1 MTNIGIDVGATELVV
16 ATRHKG
22 LPQKKVKTFKN
33 TIAGH
38 QKIID
43 FCSKYLKYGKVKVVM
58 ESTGVYYFDL
68 AVALTCSKNIDV
80 SVINPRA
87 AKNFARAA
95 MERNKTDKA
104 DAIILAL
111 FAETMD
117 YPLWKRPSDSALS
130 VRYYARTINTL
141 AIDKARAKNH
151 FHSLQA
157 CIKSPE
163 LLRDVISQKITFHDE
178 LIERLT
184 SEAVSIIK
192 QNDQLAQFFEL
203 LQSIKGFGITSSI
216 QLLGEIVSMP
226 EGLTHKQWV
235 AFAGLDPRQF
245 QSGTSVNK
253 KVGISKA
260 GNRRMRKALFLP
272 AMTAIQHDKQV
283 KAYYNHLLENR
294 NLAKLQAI
302 VAVMRKLL
310 HAIHGMFANL
320 KPFDSTK
327 FYAGP
332 LSG

>member
-1 MTNIGIDVGATELVV
+1 MTNIGIDVGASELVV

-22 LPQKKVKTFKN
+22 LPQKKVKAFKN
-33 TIAGH
+33 TVAGH
-38 QKIID
+38 QKIIN

-68 AVALTCSKNIDV
+68 AVALTCNEGFDV
-80 SVINPRA
+80 MVINPRA

-104 DAIILAL
+104 DALMLAL
-111 FAETMD
+111 FAETMN
-117 YPLWKRPSDSALS
+117 YPLWKRPSNRALS

-141 AIDKARAKNH
+141 VVDKARAKNY
-151 FHSLQA
+151 FHALEA
-157 CIKSPE
+157 CIESPE
-163 LLRDVISQKITFHDE
+163 LLREAISEKITFHDG

-192 QNDQLAQFFEL
+192 QDDQLCRSFEL
-203 LQSIKGFGITSSI
+203 LQTIKGFGIASSI
-216 QLLGEIVSMP
+216 QLLGEIISMP
-226 EGLTHKQWV
+226 EGMTHKQWV
-235 AFAGLDPRQF
+235 AFAGLDPRQY

-253 KVGISKA
+253 KMGISKA

-272 AMTAIQHDKQV
+272 AMTAIQHDKHI

-294 NLAKLQAI
+294 SLAKLQAI

-320 KPFDSTK
+320 KPFDSK
-327 FYAGP
+327 RFYAGP
-332 LSG
+332 LLG